1 MTLCQQVYHAFPPF
15 PLPAVNFV
23 FKLARYSFTENAGRV
38 EVTLVRVGETTIPVT
53 ATLTVVEGSGER
65 DTHSVYHLGI
75 DTEGLLVYACMRGR
89 ACVHSSVSLC
99 WTCEIDCSSP
109 HVAMIH

>member
-1 MTLCQQVYHAFPPF
+1 MTRVNKCVIRPPPF
-15 PLPAVNFV
+15 PLPAVDFV

-65 DTHSVYHLGI
+65 DTHSMYHLGT
-75 DTEGLLVYACMRGR
+75 DTEGLMVYACTRGR

-99 WTCEIDCSSP
+99 WTCGIDCNSL
-109 HVAMIH
+109 HVAMFH